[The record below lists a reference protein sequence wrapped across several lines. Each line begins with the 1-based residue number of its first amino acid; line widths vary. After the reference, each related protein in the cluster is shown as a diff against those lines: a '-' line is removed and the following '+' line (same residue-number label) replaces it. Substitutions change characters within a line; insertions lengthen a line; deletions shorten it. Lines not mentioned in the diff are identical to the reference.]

1 MPEAP
6 ADLLD
11 RRLLIVTGKGGV
23 GKTTTAAALALLAA
37 DRGKRTLVCEL
48 DAKGNLASFLECG
61 PTKFEPREVSPQLF
75 AMSMDSEE
83 SLKEYLSLQLRLPFL
98 GRIGPIARI
107 FEYVATAAPGVRE
120 ILTIGK
126 MVWEVRER
134 HWDLIV
140 VDAVASG
147 HIIGQL
153 SAPQSI
159 NELVSVGLIR
169 QQTDWM
175 VDLLGDPAT
184 TGLVI
189 TATPEE
195 MPVNETI
202 ELAARLED
210 GDERRPRRRRRQPRA
225 ARVVRPARR
234 GIVRRAERRRR
245 VVTRSRAEVDG
256 AVDNL
261 MEAASLAVALASRQ
275 HRTPRAAARRTRPSR
290 SRCCTC
296 RTCSCAA
303 TACAPR
309 AWSSA
314 ALAAELGY

>member
-1 MPEAP
+1 MDAP

-23 GKTTTAAALALLAA
+23 GKTTTSAALAQLAA

-48 DAKGNLASFLECG
+48 DAKGNLSHFLECG
-61 PTKFEPREVSPQLF
+61 PTKFEPREVSPNLF

-83 SLKEYLSLQLRLPFL
+83 SLKEYLSLQLRLPL
-98 GRIGPIARI
+98 LVRIGPLNRI

-126 MVWEVRER
+126 VAWEVRER

-140 VDAVASG
+140 IDAVASG
-147 HIIGQL
+147 HIVGQL
-153 SAPQSI
+153 TAPQSI

-175 VDLLGDPAT
+175 LDILGDPAT

-195 MPVNETI
+195 MPVNETL
-202 ELAARLED
+202 ELAARLRAETNVD
-210 GDERRPRRRRRQPRA
+210 LAAVVINRVLPELFGRREEETFDALNTPQRRA
-225 ARVVRPARR
+225 A
-234 GIVRRAERRRR
+234 IAEAAGG
-245 VVTRSRAEVDG
+245 SVDH
-256 AVDNL
+256 L
-261 MEAASLAVALASRQ
+261 MDGASLAVALRRGSAEHLERLRAELDRSVPMLYVPYLFL
-275 HRTPRAAARRTRPSR
+275 RTHGMRATRMVV
-290 SRCCTC
+290 
-296 RTCSCAA
+296 
-303 TACAPR
+303 
-309 AWSSA
+309 A
-314 ALAAELGY
+314 ALSAELGY

>member
-1 MPEAP
+1 MNAP

-23 GKTTTAAALALLAA
+23 GKTTVAAALAQLAA

-48 DAKGNLASFLECG
+48 DAKGNLAAFLECG
-61 PTKFEPREVSPQLF
+61 PTKFAPREAGPNLF
-75 AMSMDSEE
+75 AMSMDPEE
-83 SLKEYLSLQLRLPFL
+83 SLKEYLSLQLKLPL
-98 GRIGPIARI
+98 LVKIGPLNRI

-126 MVWEVRER
+126 VAWEVREQ

-153 SAPQSI
+153 TAAQSI

-175 VDLLGDPAT
+175 VEILSDPSL

-202 ELAARLED
+202 ELTARLRKETEID
-210 GDERRPRRRRRQPRA
+210 LAAVIINRVLPELFGRREEELFDALNVPPRREA
-225 ARVVRPARR
+225 L
-234 GIVRRAERRRR
+234 
-245 VVTRSRAEVDG
+245 SNEVGDD
-256 AVDNL
+256 VDHL
-261 MEAASLAVALASRQ
+261 MRAASLAVALRRGSAEHLERLRTEIDKAIPMLYVPYLFVRGHGMRATRQ
-275 HRTPRAAARRTRPSR
+275 VAAA
-290 SRCCTC
+290 
-296 RTCSCAA
+296 
-303 TACAPR
+303 
-309 AWSSA
+309 
-314 ALAAELGY
+314 LGAELGY

>member
-1 MPEAP
+1 MDAP

-23 GKTTTAAALALLAA
+23 GKTTTAAALAQLAA

-48 DAKGNLASFLECG
+48 DAKGNLSSFLECG
-61 PTKFEPREVSPQLF
+61 PTQFTPREVNTNLF

-83 SLKEYLSLQLRLPFL
+83 SLREYLSLQLRLPL
-98 GRIGPIARI
+98 LVRIGPLNRI

-140 VDAVASG
+140 VDGVASG
-147 HIIGQL
+147 HIVGQL
-153 SAPQSI
+153 TAPQSI
-159 NELVSVGLIR
+159 NDLVSVGLIR

-175 VDLLGDPAT
+175 LEILGDPAT

-195 MPVNETI
+195 MPVNETL
-202 ELAARLED
+202 ELAARLDAETNVD
-210 GDERRPRRRRRQPRA
+210 LAAVVINRVLPELFGRREEELFDA
-225 ARVVRPARR
+225 LNTEE
-234 GIVRRAERRRR
+234 RRAEIAAAAGG
-245 VVTRSRAEVDG
+245 SVDH
-256 AVDNL
+256 L
-261 MEAASLAVALASRQ
+261 MEAASLAVALRRGSAEHLERLRASLNRDVPMLYVPYLFMRS
-275 HRTPRAAARRTRPSR
+275 HGMRATRMVAAALS
-290 SRCCTC
+290 
-296 RTCSCAA
+296 
-303 TACAPR
+303 
-309 AWSSA
+309 
-314 ALAAELGY
+314 AELGY

>member
-1 MPEAP
+1 MDAP

-23 GKTTTAAALALLAA
+23 GKTTAAAALAQLAA

-48 DAKGNLASFLECG
+48 DAKGNLSSFLECG
-61 PTKFEPREVSPQLF
+61 QTKFEPREVGPNLF

-83 SLKEYLSLQLRLPFL
+83 SLKEYLSIQLRLPL
-98 GRIGPIARI
+98 LVRIGPLNRI

-126 MVWEVRER
+126 MAWEVRER

-147 HIIGQL
+147 HIVGL
-153 SAPQSI
+153 LAAPQSI

-175 VDLLGDPAT
+175 VELLGDPAV

-202 ELAARLED
+202 ELSARLKAETNVD
-210 GDERRPRRRRRQPRA
+210 LAAVVVNRVLPELFGRREEGLFDDLNSDDRRQ
-225 ARVVRPARR
+225 
-234 GIVRRAERRRR
+234 
-245 VVTRSRAEVDG
+245 
-256 AVDNL
+256 AVANELGGDADSL
-261 MEAASLAVALASRQ
+261 FQAASLAVALRRSSAEHLERLRHELPKAIPMLYVPYLFLRSHGMRATCQ
-275 HRTPRAAARRTRPSR
+275 VAAALS
-290 SRCCTC
+290 
-296 RTCSCAA
+296 
-303 TACAPR
+303 
-309 AWSSA
+309 
-314 ALAAELGY
+314 AELGY

>member
-1 MPEAP
+1 MEAP

-11 RRLLIVTGKGGV
+11 RRLLFVTGKGGV

-48 DAKGNLASFLECG
+48 DAKGNLAAFLECG
-61 PTKFEPREVSPQLF
+61 PTAFAPREVSPQLF
-75 AMSMDSEE
+75 AMSMDPEE

-126 MVWEVRER
+126 VAWEVRER

-147 HIIGQL
+147 HIVGQL
-153 SAPQSI
+153 TAAQSI

-175 VDLLGDPAT
+175 VDILGDPAQ
-184 TGLVI
+184 TGLII

-195 MPVNETI
+195 MPVNETL
-202 ELAARLED
+202 ELAARLNAETNVD
-210 GDERRPRRRRRQPRA
+210 LAAVVVNRVLPELFGRREEEMFDA
-225 ARVVRPARR
+225 LNVPARR
-234 GIVRRAERRRR
+234 HAIG
-245 VVTRSRAEVDG
+245 AEVDG
-256 AVDNL
+256 NVDNL
-261 MEAASLAVALASRQ
+261 MEAASLAVAL
-275 HRTPRAAARRTRPSR
+275 RR
-290 SRCCTC
+290 
-296 RTCSCAA
+296 
-303 TACAPR
+303 
-309 AWSSA
+309 SSA
-314 ALAAELGY
+314 EHLERLRADLDHSVPMLYVPYLFLRSHGMRATRMVAQALGAELGY

>member
-1 MPEAP
+1 MDAP

-23 GKTTTAAALALLAA
+23 GKTTVAAALGQLAA

-48 DAKGNLASFLECG
+48 DAKGNLAAFLECG
-61 PTKFEPREVSPQLF
+61 PTKFKEREAGPNLW
-75 AMSMDSEE
+75 AMSMDPEE
-83 SLKEYLSLQLRLPFL
+83 SLKEYLSLQLRLPL
-98 GRIGPIARI
+98 LVKIGPLNRI

-126 MVWEVRER
+126 VAWEVRER
-134 HWDLIV
+134 NWDLIV

-153 SAPQSI
+153 TAAQSI

-175 VDLLGDPAT
+175 VEILGDPSL
-184 TGLVI
+184 TGLII

-202 ELAARLED
+202 ELSARLEKETNVD
-210 GDERRPRRRRRQPRA
+210 LAAVVINRVLPELFGRREEELFASLNDADRKAALDAAVGGDTDA
-225 ARVVRPARR
+225 LLK
-234 GIVRRAERRRR
+234 G
-245 VVTRSRAEVDG
+245 
-256 AVDNL
+256 
-261 MEAASLAVALASRQ
+261 ASLAVALRRGSAEHLERLREALGKKVPMLYVPYQFVRGHGMRATRQ
-275 HRTPRAAARRTRPSR
+275 VAEAL
-290 SRCCTC
+290 
-296 RTCSCAA
+296 
-303 TACAPR
+303 
-309 AWSSA
+309 SS
-314 ALAAELGY
+314 ELGY

>member
-1 MPEAP
+1 MDAP

-23 GKTTTAAALALLAA
+23 GKTTVSAALGQLAA

-48 DAKGNLASFLECG
+48 DAKGNLAAYLECL
-61 PTKFEPREVSPQLF
+61 PTAFTPREVGENLF
-75 AMSMDSEE
+75 AMSMDPEE
-83 SLKEYLSLQLRLPFL
+83 SLKEYLSLQLRLPL
-98 GRIGPIARI
+98 LVRIGPLNRI

-126 MVWEVRER
+126 VAWEVREN

-147 HIIGQL
+147 HIVGQL
-153 SAPQSI
+153 TAAQSI

-175 VDLLGDPAT
+175 VDILADASK
-184 TGLVI
+184 TGLII

-202 ELAARLED
+202 ELSARLEKETNVD
-210 GDERRPRRRRRQPRA
+210 LAAIVVNRVLPELFGRREEELFESLNE
-225 ARVVRPARR
+225 PARL
-234 GIVRRAERRRR
+234 AALD
-245 VVTRSRAEVDG
+245 AEVGGDTAPLMQG
-256 AVDNL
+256 A
-261 MEAASLAVALASRQ
+261 ALAVALRRGSAEHLERL
-275 HRTPRAAARRTRPSR
+275 RAAIKRDVPMLYVPYQFVRGHGMRATRQV
-290 SRCCTC
+290 
-296 RTCSCAA
+296 A
-303 TACAPR
+303 
-309 AWSSA
+309 SA
-314 ALAAELGY
+314 LSAELGY

>member
-1 MPEAP
+1 MDAP

-23 GKTTTAAALALLAA
+23 GKTTTAAALAQLAA

-48 DAKGNLASFLECG
+48 DAKGNLSSFLECG
-61 PTKFEPREVSPQLF
+61 QTKFEPREVGPNLF

-83 SLKEYLSLQLRLPFL
+83 SLKEYLSIQLRLPL
-98 GRIGPIARI
+98 LVRIGPLNRI

-120 ILTIGK
+120 VLTIGK
-126 MVWEVRER
+126 IAWEVRER

-147 HIIGQL
+147 HIVGL
-153 SAPQSI
+153 LAAPQSI

-175 VDLLGDPAT
+175 VELLGDPAV

-202 ELAARLED
+202 ELSSRLKNETNVDLAAVVVNRVLPELFGRREEELFDDLNTEERLK
-210 GDERRPRRRRRQPRA
+210 A
-225 ARVVRPARR
+225 
-234 GIVRRAERRRR
+234 I
-245 VVTRSRAEVDG
+245 SNEVG
-256 AVDNL
+256 GSGDNL
-261 MEAASLAVALASRQ
+261 FKAASLAVALRRSSTEHLERLRHELPKSIPMLYVPYMFLRTHGMRATRQ
-275 HRTPRAAARRTRPSR
+275 VAAALS
-290 SRCCTC
+290 
-296 RTCSCAA
+296 
-303 TACAPR
+303 
-309 AWSSA
+309 
-314 ALAAELGY
+314 AELGY

>member
-1 MPEAP
+1 MNAP

-37 DRGKRTLVCEL
+37 ERGKRTLVCEL

-61 PTKFEPREVSPQLF
+61 PTKFEPREVAPQLY

-134 HWDLIV
+134 RWDLIV

-147 HIIGQL
+147 HIVGL
-153 SAPQSI
+153 LAAPQSI

-175 VDLLGDPAT
+175 VELLGDPST

-195 MPVNETI
+195 MPVSETL
-202 ELAARLED
+202 ELAVRLRAETNVD
-210 GDERRPRRRRRQPRA
+210 LAAVVVNRVLPELFGRREEELFDALNTEPRRHA
-225 ARVVRPARR
+225 I
-234 GIVRRAERRRR
+234 G
-245 VVTRSRAEVDG
+245 AEVDG
-256 AVDNL
+256 DVDHL
-261 MEAASLAVALASRQ
+261 FEAASLAVALRRGSTEHLERLRSELDKSIPMLYVPYLFLRS
-275 HRTPRAAARRTRPSR
+275 HGMRATRMV
-290 SRCCTC
+290 
-296 RTCSCAA
+296 A
-303 TACAPR
+303 
-309 AWSSA
+309 A

>member
-1 MPEAP
+1 MDAP

-23 GKTTTAAALALLAA
+23 GKTTTAAALAQLAA

-48 DAKGNLASFLECG
+48 DAKGNLAAFLECG
-61 PTKFEPREVSPQLF
+61 PTKFTPREAGPNLF
-75 AMSMDSEE
+75 AMSMDPEE
-83 SLKEYLSLQLRLPFL
+83 SLKEYLSLQLRLPL
-98 GRIGPIARI
+98 LVKIGPLNRI

-126 MVWEVRER
+126 VAWEVRER
-134 HWDLIV
+134 NWDLIV

-153 SAPQSI
+153 TAAESI

-175 VDLLGDPAT
+175 VEILSDPSL
-184 TGLVI
+184 TGLII

-202 ELAARLED
+202 ELSARLRNETQVD
-210 GDERRPRRRRRQPRA
+210 LAAVIINRVLPELFGRREEELFDALNTPERRHA
-225 ARVVRPARR
+225 L
-234 GIVRRAERRRR
+234 GN
-245 VVTRSRAEVDG
+245 EVGDD
-256 AVDNL
+256 VDHL
-261 MEAASLAVALASRQ
+261 MQGASLAVALRRGSAEHLERLRAELDRSIPMLYVPYLFVRGHGMRATRQ
-275 HRTPRAAARRTRPSR
+275 VAAALS
-290 SRCCTC
+290 
-296 RTCSCAA
+296 
-303 TACAPR
+303 
-309 AWSSA
+309 
-314 ALAAELGY
+314 AELGY

>member
-1 MPEAP
+1 MDAP

-23 GKTTTAAALALLAA
+23 GKTTTAAALAQLAA

-48 DAKGNLASFLECG
+48 DAKGNLSHFLECG
-61 PTKFEPREVSPQLF
+61 PTNFTPREVSHNLF

-83 SLKEYLSLQLRLPFL
+83 SLKEYLSLQLRLPL
-98 GRIGPIARI
+98 LVRIGPLNRI

-147 HIIGQL
+147 HIVGQL
-153 SAPQSI
+153 TAPQSI

-175 VDLLGDPAT
+175 LEILGDASI
-184 TGLVI
+184 TGLII

-195 MPVNETI
+195 MPVNETL
-202 ELAARLED
+202 ELAARLQTETNVD
-210 GDERRPRRRRRQPRA
+210 LAAVVINRVLPELFGRREEETFDALNTPERRA
-225 ARVVRPARR
+225 A
-234 GIVRRAERRRR
+234 IAEAAGG
-245 VVTRSRAEVDG
+245 SVDYLLQG
-256 AVDNL
+256 
-261 MEAASLAVALASRQ
+261 ASLAVALRRGSAEHLERLRAELDRSVPMLYVPYLFM
-275 HRTPRAAARRTRPSR
+275 RTHGLRATRMV
-290 SRCCTC
+290 
-296 RTCSCAA
+296 AH
-303 TACAPR
+303 
-309 AWSSA
+309 
-314 ALAAELGY
+314 ALSAELGY

>member
-1 MPEAP
+1 MDAP

-61 PTKFEPREVSPQLF
+61 PTTFTPREVAPQP
-75 AMSMDSEE
+75 
-83 SLKEYLSLQLRLPFL
+83 LRDVDGQRGVAQGVPEPPAAPADA
-98 GRIGPIARI
+98 RCASARSTRI

-147 HIIGQL
+147 HIVGQL
-153 SAPQSI
+153 TAPQSI

-175 VDLLGDPAT
+175 VEILGDPAT
-184 TGLVI
+184 TGLII

-195 MPVNETI
+195 MPVNETL
-202 ELAARLED
+202 ELAARLRNETNVD
-210 GDERRPRRRRRQPRA
+210 LAGGRHQPRA
-225 ARVVRPARR
+225 ARTVRPPR
-234 GIVRRAERRRR
+234 GGVVRRAECAGAPYRDCVRR
-245 VVTRSRAEVDG
+245 SAE
-256 AVDNL
+256 
-261 MEAASLAVALASRQ
+261 MS
-275 HRTPRAAARRTRPSR
+275 TI
-290 SRCCTC
+290 
-296 RTCSCAA
+296 
-303 TACAPR
+303 
-309 AWSSA
+309 
-314 ALAAELGY
+314 

>member
-1 MPEAP
+1 MDAP

-23 GKTTTAAALALLAA
+23 GKTTTSAALAQLAA

-48 DAKGNLASFLECG
+48 DAKGNLSSFLECG
-61 PTKFEPREVSPQLF
+61 PTAFTPREVGSNLF

-83 SLKEYLSLQLRLPFL
+83 SLKEYLSIQLRLPL
-98 GRIGPIARI
+98 LVRIGPLNRI

-147 HIIGQL
+147 HIVGQL
-153 SAPQSI
+153 TAPQSI

-175 VDLLGDPAT
+175 VEMLGDPAT
-184 TGLVI
+184 TGLII

-195 MPVNETI
+195 MPVNETV
-202 ELAARLED
+202 ELAARLKNETNVD
-210 GDERRPRRRRRQPRA
+210 LAAVVINRVLPELFGRREEELFDALNTPERRGA
-225 ARVVRPARR
+225 LASAV
-234 GIVRRAERRRR
+234 GGD
-245 VVTRSRAEVDG
+245 VDH
-256 AVDNL
+256 L
-261 MEAASLAVALASRQ
+261 MNAASLAVALRRGAAVHLERLRAELDRGVPMLFVPYLFM
-275 HRTPRAAARRTRPSR
+275 RTHGMRATRMVAAALS
-290 SRCCTC
+290 
-296 RTCSCAA
+296 
-303 TACAPR
+303 
-309 AWSSA
+309 
-314 ALAAELGY
+314 AELGY

>member
-1 MPEAP
+1 MDAP

-23 GKTTTAAALALLAA
+23 GKTTTAAALAQLAA

-48 DAKGNLASFLECG
+48 DAKGNLSSFLECG
-61 PTKFEPREVSPQLF
+61 KTTFTPREVGHNLF

-83 SLKEYLSLQLRLPFL
+83 SLKEYLSIQLRLPL
-98 GRIGPIARI
+98 LVRIGPLNRI

-147 HIIGQL
+147 HIVGQL
-153 SAPQSI
+153 TAPQSI

-175 VDLLGDPAT
+175 VEMLGDPSI
-184 TGLVI
+184 TGLII

-195 MPVNETI
+195 MPVNETL
-202 ELAARLED
+202 ELSARLANETNVDLAAVVINRVLPELFGRREEELFD
-210 GDERRPRRRRRQPRA
+210 ALNTEERRGEIA
-225 ARVVRPARR
+225 AAA
-234 GIVRRAERRRR
+234 GG
-245 VVTRSRAEVDG
+245 SVDH
-256 AVDNL
+256 L
-261 MEAASLAVALASRQ
+261 MNAASLAVALRRGAAEHLERLRSELDRNVPMLYVPYLFLRS
-275 HRTPRAAARRTRPSR
+275 HGMRATRMVAAALS
-290 SRCCTC
+290 
-296 RTCSCAA
+296 
-303 TACAPR
+303 
-309 AWSSA
+309 
-314 ALAAELGY
+314 AELGY

>member
-1 MPEAP
+1 MDTL

-23 GKTTTAAALALLAA
+23 GKTTTSAALAQLAA

-48 DAKGNLASFLECG
+48 DAKGNLSHFLECG
-61 PTKFEPREVSPQLF
+61 PTKFEPREVSPNLF

-83 SLKEYLSLQLRLPFL
+83 SLKEYLSLQLRLPL
-98 GRIGPIARI
+98 LVRIGPLNPI

-126 MVWEVRER
+126 VAWEVRER

-140 VDAVASG
+140 IDAVASG
-147 HIIGQL
+147 HIVGQL
-153 SAPQSI
+153 TAPQSI

-175 VDLLGDPAT
+175 LDILGDPAT

-195 MPVNETI
+195 MPVNETL
-202 ELAARLED
+202 ELAARLRAETNVD
-210 GDERRPRRRRRQPRA
+210 LAAVVINRVLPELFGRREEETFDALNTPQRRA
-225 ARVVRPARR
+225 A
-234 GIVRRAERRRR
+234 IAE
-245 VVTRSRAEVDG
+245 AAGGPVDH
-256 AVDNL
+256 L
-261 MEAASLAVALASRQ
+261 MEGASLAVALRRGSAEHLERLRAELDRSVPMLYVPYLFL
-275 HRTPRAAARRTRPSR
+275 RTHGMRATRMVAAALS
-290 SRCCTC
+290 
-296 RTCSCAA
+296 
-303 TACAPR
+303 
-309 AWSSA
+309 
-314 ALAAELGY
+314 AELGY

>member
-1 MPEAP
+1 MDAP

-23 GKTTTAAALALLAA
+23 GKTTTAAALAQLAA

-48 DAKGNLASFLECG
+48 DAKGNLSSFLECG
-61 PTKFEPREVSPQLF
+61 QSKFEPREVGPNLF

-83 SLKEYLSLQLRLPFL
+83 SLKEYLSIQLRLPL
-98 GRIGPIARI
+98 LVRIGPLNRI

-120 ILTIGK
+120 VLTIGK
-126 MVWEVRER
+126 IAWEVRER

-147 HIIGQL
+147 HIVGL
-153 SAPQSI
+153 LAAPQSI

-175 VDLLGDPAT
+175 VELLGDPAV

-202 ELAARLED
+202 ELSSRLKNETNVDLAAVVVNRVLPELFGRREEELFDDLNTEERLK
-210 GDERRPRRRRRQPRA
+210 A
-225 ARVVRPARR
+225 
-234 GIVRRAERRRR
+234 I
-245 VVTRSRAEVDG
+245 SNEVG
-256 AVDNL
+256 GSGDNL
-261 MEAASLAVALASRQ
+261 FKAASLAVALRRSSTEHLERLRHELPKSIPMLYVPYMFLRTHGMRATRQ
-275 HRTPRAAARRTRPSR
+275 VAAALS
-290 SRCCTC
+290 
-296 RTCSCAA
+296 
-303 TACAPR
+303 
-309 AWSSA
+309 
-314 ALAAELGY
+314 AELGY

>member
-1 MPEAP
+1 MGAP

-23 GKTTTAAALALLAA
+23 GKTTTAAALAQLAA

-48 DAKGNLASFLECG
+48 DAKGNLSSFLECG
-61 PTKFEPREVSPQLF
+61 QTKFEPRAVGPNLF

-83 SLKEYLSLQLRLPFL
+83 SLKEYLSIQLRLPL
-98 GRIGPIARI
+98 LVRIGPLNRI

-120 ILTIGK
+120 VLTIGK
-126 MVWEVRER
+126 MAWEVRER

-147 HIIGQL
+147 HIVGL
-153 SAPQSI
+153 LAAPQSI

-175 VDLLGDPAT
+175 VELLGDPAV

-195 MPVNETI
+195 MPVNETV
-202 ELAARLED
+202 ELSRRLKDETNVDLAAVVVNRVLPELF
-210 GDERRPRRRRRQPRA
+210 GRREEELFDVLNTDDRRQA
-225 ARVVRPARR
+225 V
-234 GIVRRAERRRR
+234 
-245 VVTRSRAEVDG
+245 SNEVG
-256 AVDNL
+256 GSGDNL
-261 MEAASLAVALASRQ
+261 FQAASLAVALRRSSTEHLERLRHELPTSIPMLYVPYMFLRTHGMRATRQVAS
-275 HRTPRAAARRTRPSR
+275 
-290 SRCCTC
+290 
-296 RTCSCAA
+296 
-303 TACAPR
+303 
-309 AWSSA
+309 
-314 ALAAELGY
+314 ALSAELGY

>member
-1 MPEAP
+1 LDAP

-23 GKTTTAAALALLAA
+23 GKTTTAAALAQLAA

-48 DAKGNLASFLECG
+48 DAKGNLSSFLECG
-61 PTKFEPREVSPQLF
+61 ATSFTPREVGHNLF

-83 SLKEYLSLQLRLPFL
+83 SLKEYLSIQLRLPL
-98 GRIGPIARI
+98 LVRIGPLNRI

-147 HIIGQL
+147 HIVGQL
-153 SAPQSI
+153 TAPQSI

-175 VDLLGDPAT
+175 VDMLGDPAI
-184 TGLVI
+184 TGLII

-195 MPVNETI
+195 MPVNETL
-202 ELAARLED
+202 ELAARLAAETNVD
-210 GDERRPRRRRRQPRA
+210 LAAVVINRVLPELFGRREEELFDA
-225 ARVVRPARR
+225 LNTEARR
-234 GIVRRAERRRR
+234 DTIAAAAGG
-245 VVTRSRAEVDG
+245 SVDH
-256 AVDNL
+256 L
-261 MEAASLAVALASRQ
+261 MDAASLAVALRRGAAEHLERLRSELDRSVPMLYVPYLFLRS
-275 HRTPRAAARRTRPSR
+275 HGMRATRMVAAALS
-290 SRCCTC
+290 
-296 RTCSCAA
+296 
-303 TACAPR
+303 
-309 AWSSA
+309 
-314 ALAAELGY
+314 AELGY

>member
-1 MPEAP
+1 MDAP

-23 GKTTTAAALALLAA
+23 GKTTTAAALAQLAA

-48 DAKGNLASFLECG
+48 DAKGNLSSFLECG
-61 PTKFEPREVSPQLF
+61 QTKFEPREVGPNLF

-83 SLKEYLSLQLRLPFL
+83 SLKEYLSIQLRLPL
-98 GRIGPIARI
+98 LVRIGPLNRI

-126 MVWEVRER
+126 MAWEVRER

-147 HIIGQL
+147 HIVGL
-153 SAPQSI
+153 LAAPQSI
-159 NELVSVGLIR
+159 NDLVSVGLIR

-175 VDLLGDPAT
+175 VELLGDPAT
-184 TGLVI
+184 TGLII

-202 ELAARLED
+202 ELSARLKAETNVDLAAVVVNRVLPELFGRREEELFD
-210 GDERRPRRRRRQPRA
+210 GMNTEERRQA
-225 ARVVRPARR
+225 ISNETE
-234 GIVRRAERRRR
+234 GD
-245 VVTRSRAEVDG
+245 VDH
-256 AVDNL
+256 L
-261 MEAASLAVALASRQ
+261 FQAASLAVALRRSSTEHLERLRHELPQSIPMLYVPYMFLRTHGMRATRQ
-275 HRTPRAAARRTRPSR
+275 VAAALS
-290 SRCCTC
+290 
-296 RTCSCAA
+296 
-303 TACAPR
+303 
-309 AWSSA
+309 
-314 ALAAELGY
+314 AELGH

>member
-1 MPEAP
+1 MDAP

-23 GKTTTAAALALLAA
+23 GKTTTAAALAQLAA

-48 DAKGNLASFLECG
+48 DAKGNLSSFLECG
-61 PTKFEPREVSPQLF
+61 ATSFTPREVGHNLF

-83 SLKEYLSLQLRLPFL
+83 SLKEYLSIQLRLPL
-98 GRIGPIARI
+98 LVRIGPLNRI

-147 HIIGQL
+147 HIVGQL
-153 SAPQSI
+153 TAPQSI

-175 VDLLGDPAT
+175 VDMLGDPAI
-184 TGLVI
+184 TGLII

-195 MPVNETI
+195 MPVNETL
-202 ELAARLED
+202 ELAARLAAETNVD
-210 GDERRPRRRRRQPRA
+210 LAAVVINRVLPELFGRREEELFDA
-225 ARVVRPARR
+225 LNTEARR
-234 GIVRRAERRRR
+234 DTIAAAAGG
-245 VVTRSRAEVDG
+245 SVDH
-256 AVDNL
+256 L
-261 MEAASLAVALASRQ
+261 MDAASLAVALRRGAAEHLERLRSELDRSVPMLYVPYLFLRS
-275 HRTPRAAARRTRPSR
+275 HGMRATRMVAAALS
-290 SRCCTC
+290 
-296 RTCSCAA
+296 
-303 TACAPR
+303 
-309 AWSSA
+309 
-314 ALAAELGY
+314 AELGY

>member
-1 MPEAP
+1 MPAP

-23 GKTTTAAALALLAA
+23 GKTTTAAALAQLAA

-48 DAKGNLASFLECG
+48 DAKGNLSHFLECG
-61 PTKFEPREVSPQLF
+61 PTKFEPREVSPNLF

-83 SLKEYLSLQLRLPFL
+83 SLKEYLSLQLRLPL
-98 GRIGPIARI
+98 LVRIGPLNRI

-126 MVWEVRER
+126 MVWEVREQ

-147 HIIGQL
+147 HIVGQL
-153 SAPQSI
+153 TAPQSI

-175 VDLLGDPAT
+175 LEILGDPAI
-184 TGLVI
+184 TGLIV

-195 MPVNETI
+195 MPVNETL
-202 ELAARLED
+202 ELAARLDTETNVD
-210 GDERRPRRRRRQPRA
+210 LAAVVINRVLPELFGRREEELFDALNTPE
-225 ARVVRPARR
+225 
-234 GIVRRAERRRR
+234 RRAEIGAAAGG
-245 VVTRSRAEVDG
+245 SVDY
-256 AVDNL
+256 L
-261 MEAASLAVALASRQ
+261 MEGASLAVALRRGSAEHLERLRSELDRRVPMLYVPYLFM
-275 HRTPRAAARRTRPSR
+275 RTHGMRATRMVAAALS
-290 SRCCTC
+290 
-296 RTCSCAA
+296 
-303 TACAPR
+303 
-309 AWSSA
+309 
-314 ALAAELGY
+314 AELGY

>member
-1 MPEAP
+1 MDAP

-23 GKTTTAAALALLAA
+23 GKTTTAAALARLAA

-61 PTKFEPREVSPQLF
+61 PTSFTPREVNPHLF

-83 SLKEYLSLQLRLPFL
+83 SLKEYLSLQLRLPL
-98 GRIGPIARI
+98 LVRIGPLNRI

-126 MVWEVRER
+126 VAWEVRER

-147 HIIGQL
+147 HIVGQL
-153 SAPQSI
+153 TAPQSI

-175 VDLLGDPAT
+175 VEILGDPAT

-202 ELAARLED
+202 ALAARLRNETNVD
-210 GDERRPRRRRRQPRA
+210 LAAVVINRVLPELFGRREEELFGSLNTAPRRA
-225 ARVVRPARR
+225 AL
-234 GIVRRAERRRR
+234 AEAAAG
-245 VVTRSRAEVDG
+245 SVDY
-256 AVDNL
+256 L
-261 MEAASLAVALASRQ
+261 MEAASLAVALRRGATEHLERLRAEIDADVPMLYVPYLFLRSHGMRAT
-275 HRTPRAAARRTRPSR
+275 RIVAAAL
-290 SRCCTC
+290 
-296 RTCSCAA
+296 
-303 TACAPR
+303 
-309 AWSSA
+309 SA
-314 ALAAELGY
+314 EMGY

>member
-1 MPEAP
+1 MAAP

-23 GKTTTAAALALLAA
+23 GKTTTSAALAQLAA

-48 DAKGNLASFLECG
+48 DAKGNLSHFLECG
-61 PTKFEPREVSPQLF
+61 PTQFAPREVSPNLF

-83 SLKEYLSLQLRLPFL
+83 SLKEYLSLQLRLPL
-98 GRIGPIARI
+98 LVRIGPLNRI

-147 HIIGQL
+147 HIVGQL
-153 SAPQSI
+153 TAPQSI

-175 VDLLGDPAT
+175 LEILGDPAI
-184 TGLVI
+184 TGLII

-195 MPVNETI
+195 MPVNETL
-202 ELAARLED
+202 ELTARLRADTNVDLAAVVINRVLPELFGRREEETFD
-210 GDERRPRRRRRQPRA
+210 ALNTPERRA
-225 ARVVRPARR
+225 AV
-234 GIVRRAERRRR
+234 AEAAGG
-245 VVTRSRAEVDG
+245 SI
-256 AVDNL
+256 DNL
-261 MEAASLAVALASRQ
+261 MEGASLAVALRRGSTEHLERLRAELDRSVPMLYVPYLFMRS
-275 HRTPRAAARRTRPSR
+275 HGMRATRMVAAALS
-290 SRCCTC
+290 
-296 RTCSCAA
+296 
-303 TACAPR
+303 
-309 AWSSA
+309 
-314 ALAAELGY
+314 AELGY

>member
-1 MPEAP
+1 
-6 ADLLD
+6 
-11 RRLLIVTGKGGV
+11 
-23 GKTTTAAALALLAA
+23 
-37 DRGKRTLVCEL
+37 
-48 DAKGNLASFLECG
+48 AKGNLASFLECG
-61 PTKFEPREVSPQLF
+61 PTKFAPREVSPQLF

-147 HIIGQL
+147 HIVGL
-153 SAPQSI
+153 LGAPQSI

-169 QQTDWM
+169 SQTDWM

-195 MPVNETI
+195 MPVNETL
-202 ELAARLED
+202 ELAARLKNETNVD
-210 GDERRPRRRRRQPRA
+210 LAAVVVNRVLPELFGRREEELFDA
-225 ARVVRPARR
+225 LNVPARR
-234 GIVRRAERRRR
+234 HAIG
-245 VVTRSRAEVDG
+245 AEVDG
-256 AVDNL
+256 DVDHL
-261 MEAASLAVALASRQ
+261 MEAASLAVALRRGSAEHLERL
-275 HRTPRAAARRTRPSR
+275 RAELDRSIPMLYVPYLFLRSHGMRATRMV
-290 SRCCTC
+290 
-296 RTCSCAA
+296 A
-303 TACAPR
+303 T
-309 AWSSA
+309 